1 MVNNNTSG
9 VRVECGCV
17 YHFVMEV
24 DADKLVFLVQ
34 ARPVLYDC
42 SLKEYHDSNLI
53 SKMWEEI
60 GLEMNVPGK

>member
-1 MVNNNTSG
+1 
-9 VRVECGCV
+9 
-17 YHFVMEV
+17 MEV

-42 SLKEYHDSNLI
+42 SSKEYHDSSLI